1 MFFLECPWC
10 GERDESEFS
19 YGGEANIVR
28 PATPDTLT
36 DKEWANYLFMRKN
49 PRGDHVEQWNHS
61 QGCRRWFIAER
72 NTVTYKISKT
82 YRMGSNQDK
91 KDLVDAD

>member
-72 NTVTYKISKT
+72 NTVTYKINKT
-82 YRMGSNQDK
+82 YRIGSNQDK
-91 KDLVDAD
+91 KD

>member
-19 YGGEANIVR
+19 YGGRANIVR

-61 QGCRRWFIAER
+61 QGCRCWFIAER

-91 KDLVDAD
+91 KDLVDPD